1 MIVGNINKL
10 KLFYLIFTGELI
22 FALPFHVNR
31 FFRPSLLE
39 EFQYTNYM
47 MGMAFTTYGITAL
60 ICYFPGGYIADKFN
74 ARKLLSLSLILTSI
88 GGILL
93 LFYNNFYFL
102 CFIYGYW
109 GITSILFCWSA
120 LIKATKIVGENRQG
134 LSFGILEAGRGLVA
148 ATLSSIAVI
157 IFTSTFIEN
166 INAKSFFLIGSP
178 LKAVI
183 TFYSITTFIAGIV
196 IWFYFKDESNTKS
209 FIGLSVAYRKIKKF
223 YKLIFFQSLI
233 VLSAYS
239 AYKGIDYYSQFF
251 YEIMNYSKEKAASTM
266 SNLSYLRPLC
276 ALFAGLIADKISATK
291 LSIYLFIALIIA
303 FLYLGFISTIFN
315 LEILIM
321 INIMISMAA
330 VFALRGIYFCYLQE
344 TKIPTNIIGFSV
356 GIISLIGFFPDVYI
370 GPLFG
375 YFLDAYSKVEAF
387 NLCYLFLLIL
397 SLIGLYSAL
406 KLHNSVKKCY

>member
-1 MIVGNINKL
+1 M
-10 KLFYLIFTGELI
+10 I

-74 ARKLLSLSLILTSI
+74 ARKLLSLSLILTSL

-93 LFYNNFYFL
+93 LFYNNFLFL

-120 LIKATKIVGENRQG
+120 LIKATKIVGGNRQG
-134 LSFGILEAGRGLVA
+134 LSFGSLEAGRGLVA
-148 ATLSSIAVI
+148 AILSSIAVI
-157 IFTSTFIEN
+157 IFTSTFIKN
-166 INAKSFFLIGSP
+166 INDNSFFVAFSP

-196 IWFYFKDESNTKS
+196 IWFYFKDESNNKS
-209 FIGLSVAYRKIKKF
+209 SIGLRVAFKKIKKF

-233 VLSAYS
+233 VLTAYS

-251 YEIMNYSKEKAASTM
+251 YEIMNYSKEEAASTM
-266 SNLSYLRPLC
+266 SNLSYLRPVC
-276 ALFAGLIADKISATK
+276 AIFAGLIADKISATK
-291 LSIYLFIALIIA
+291 LSIYLFITLTIA
-303 FLYLGFISTIFN
+303 FFYLAIISTIFN
-315 LEILIM
+315 LEMLIM

-370 GPLFG
+370 GPVFG
-375 YFLDAYSKVEAF
+375 YFLDTYTKVEAF
-387 NLCYLFLLIL
+387 NLCYFFLLIL
-397 SLIGLYSAL
+397 SLIGFYSAL
-406 KLHNSVKKCY
+406 KLHNSKKKM

>member
-109 GITSILFCWSA
+109 GISSILFCWSA

-157 IFTSTFIEN
+157 IFTSTFIKN
-166 INAKSFFLIGSP
+166 INDNFFLVDSP

-183 TFYSITTFIAGIV
+183 TFYSITTFIAGIL
-196 IWFYFKDESNTKS
+196 IWFYFKDESNNKS
-209 FIGLSVAYRKIKKF
+209 SIELSVAFKKIKKF

-291 LSIYLFIALIIA
+291 LSIYLFISLIMA

>member
-1 MIVGNINKL
+1 MRGNINKL
-10 KLFYLIFTGELI
+10 KLFYLIFAGELI
-22 FALPFHVNR
+22 FDLPFHVNR

-47 MGMAFTTYGITAL
+47 MGLAFTTYGITAL
-60 ICYFPGGYIADKFN
+60 LCYFPGGYIADKFN
-74 ARKLLSLSLILTSI
+74 ARKLLSLSLVLTSF

-120 LIKATKIVGENRQG
+120 LIKATKIVGGNRQG

-148 ATLSSIAVI
+148 ASLSSIAVI
-157 IFTSTFIEN
+157 IFTSTIIKN
-166 INAKSFFLIGSP
+166 INDKNYFLVSSP
-178 LKAVI
+178 VKAVI

-196 IWFYFKDESNTKS
+196 IWFYFKDENNTKTS
-209 FIGLSVAYRKIKKF
+209 IGLKVAFKKIKKL
-223 YKLIFFQSLI
+223 YKLIFYQSLI

-239 AYKGIDYYSQFF
+239 AYKGVDYYSQFF
-251 YEIMNYSKEKAASTM
+251 YEIMHYSKEKAASTM

-276 ALFAGLIADKISATK
+276 AIFAGLIADKISATK
-291 LSIYLFIALIIA
+291 LSIYLFISLIIA

-330 VFALRGIYFCYLQE
+330 VFALRGIYFCYLKE
-344 TKIPTNIIGFSV
+344 TKIPTNVIGFSV

-370 GPLFG
+370 GPVFG
-375 YFLDAYSKVEAF
+375 YILDTYSIVKAF
-387 NLCYLFLLIL
+387 NLCFIFLLIL
-397 SLIGLYSAL
+397 SLIGFYSAL
-406 KLHNSVKKCY
+406 KLHNSKKKNN

>member
-1 MIVGNINKL
+1 M
-10 KLFYLIFTGELI
+10 I

-47 MGMAFTTYGITAL
+47 MGIAFTTYGITAL

-74 ARKLLSLSLILTSI
+74 ARKLLSLSLILTSL

-120 LIKATKIVGENRQG
+120 LIKATKIVGGNRQG

-157 IFTSTFIEN
+157 IFTSTFIKN
-166 INAKSFFLIGSP
+166 INDKNFFFASSP

-183 TFYSITTFIAGIV
+183 TFYSMTTLIAGIV
-196 IWFYFKDESNTKS
+196 IWFYFKDESNTKAS
-209 FIGLSVAYRKIKKF
+209 VGLKMAFKKIKKL

-276 ALFAGLIADKISATK
+276 AIFAGLIADKISATK
-291 LSIYLFIALIIA
+291 LSIYLFISLLMA
-303 FLYLGFISTIFN
+303 FLYLGFISKIFN

-330 VFALRGIYFCYLQE
+330 VFSLRGIYFCYLQE
-344 TKIPTNIIGFSV
+344 TKIPTNVIGFSV

-370 GPLFG
+370 GPIFG
-375 YFLDAYSKVEAF
+375 YILDNYSKVKAF
-387 NLCYLFLLIL
+387 NLCYIFLLIL
-397 SLIGLYSAL
+397 SLIGFYSAL
-406 KLHNSVKKCY
+406 KLHNSKKKHT

>member
-1 MIVGNINKL
+1 ME
-10 KLFYLIFTGELI
+10 Y
-22 FALPFHVNR
+22 
-31 FFRPSLLE
+31 
-39 EFQYTNYM
+39 YY
-47 MGMAFTTYGITAL
+47 
-60 ICYFPGGYIADKFN
+60 YFI
-74 ARKLLSLSLILTSI
+74 II
-88 GGILL
+88 
-93 LFYNNFYFL
+93 FYFL

-120 LIKATKIVGENRQG
+120 LIKATKIVGGNRQG

-148 ATLSSIAVI
+148 ASLSSIAVI
-157 IFTSTFIEN
+157 IFTSTFIKN
-166 INAKSFFLIGSP
+166 INDNSFFLAGSP

-183 TFYSITTFIAGIV
+183 TFYSIITFIAGIV

-209 FIGLSVAYRKIKKF
+209 SIGIREAFKKIKKF

-239 AYKGIDYYSQFF
+239 AYKGIDYYSQYF

-276 ALFAGLIADKISATK
+276 AIFAGLIADKISATK
-291 LSIYLFIALIIA
+291 LSIYLFIVLIIA
-303 FLYLGFISTIFN
+303 FLYLGLISTIFN

-344 TKIPTNIIGFSV
+344 TKIPINIIGFSV

-370 GPLFG
+370 GPVFG
-375 YFLDAYSKVEAF
+375 YFLDTYSKVKAF
-387 NLCYLFLLIL
+387 NLCYIFLLIL
-397 SLIGLYSAL
+397 SLIGFYSAL
-406 KLHNSVKKCY
+406 KLHNSKKKM

>member
-1 MIVGNINKL
+1 MESINKL

-74 ARKLLSLSLILTSI
+74 ARKLLSLSLIFTSL

-93 LFYNNFYFL
+93 LFYNNFFFL

-120 LIKATKIVGENRQG
+120 LIKATKIVGGNRQG

-157 IFTSTFIEN
+157 VFTSTFIKN
-166 INAKSFFLIGSP
+166 INDNSFFLAGSP

-196 IWFYFKDESNTKS
+196 IWFYFKDESNSKPS
-209 FIGLSVAYRKIKKF
+209 IGLRVAFKKIKKF

-233 VLSAYS
+233 VLTAYS

-276 ALFAGLIADKISATK
+276 AIFAGLIADKMSATK
-291 LSIYLFIALIIA
+291 LSIYLFIALTLA
-303 FLYLGFISTIFN
+303 FLYLGVISTIFN
-315 LEILIM
+315 LEIFIM
-321 INIMISMAA
+321 INIMISMTA

-370 GPLFG
+370 GPIFG
-375 YFLDAYSKVEAF
+375 YFLDTYNKLEAF

-397 SLIGLYSAL
+397 SLIGFYSAFR
-406 KLHNSVKKCY
+406 LHNSKKKI

>member
-1 MIVGNINKL
+1 MI
-10 KLFYLIFTGELI
+10 
-22 FALPFHVNR
+22 
-31 FFRPSLLE
+31 
-39 EFQYTNYM
+39 
-47 MGMAFTTYGITAL
+47 
-60 ICYFPGGYIADKFN
+60 
-74 ARKLLSLSLILTSI
+74 
-88 GGILL
+88 
-93 LFYNNFYFL
+93 FYNNFYFL

-120 LIKATKIVGENRQG
+120 LIKATKIVGGNKQG

-148 ATLSSIAVI
+148 ATFSSIAVI

-166 INAKSFFLIGSP
+166 INDNSFFIPGSP

-183 TFYSITTFIAGIV
+183 IFYSITTFIAGIV
-196 IWFYFKDESNTKS
+196 IWFYFKDESNSKS
-209 FIGLSVAYRKIKKF
+209 SIGLRVVFKKIKKF

-239 AYKGIDYYSQFF
+239 AYKGIDYYSQYF

-276 ALFAGLIADKISATK
+276 AIFAGLIADKISATK

-303 FLYLGFISTIFN
+303 FLYLGLISTIFN
-315 LEILIM
+315 LEILTI

-344 TKIPTNIIGFSV
+344 TKIPINIIGFSV

-370 GPLFG
+370 GPVFG
-375 YFLDAYSKVEAF
+375 YFLDTYTKVEAF

-397 SLIGLYSAL
+397 SLIGLYSSL
-406 KLHNSVKKCY
+406 KLHNAKKKM

>member
-1 MIVGNINKL
+1 MWGNINKL

-74 ARKLLSLSLILTSI
+74 ARKLLSLSLILTSL

-120 LIKATKIVGENRQG
+120 LIKATKIVGGNRQG

-157 IFTSTFIEN
+157 IFTSTFIKN
-166 INAKSFFLIGSP
+166 INDKNFFFASSP

-183 TFYSITTFIAGIV
+183 TFYSMTTLIAGIV
-196 IWFYFKDESNTKS
+196 IWFYFKDESNTKAS
-209 FIGLSVAYRKIKKF
+209 VGLKMAFKKIKKL

-276 ALFAGLIADKISATK
+276 AIFAGLIADKISATK
-291 LSIYLFIALIIA
+291 LSIYLFISLLMA
-303 FLYLGFISTIFN
+303 FLYLGFISKIFN

-330 VFALRGIYFCYLQE
+330 VFSLRGIYFCYLQE
-344 TKIPTNIIGFSV
+344 TKIPTNVIGFSV

-370 GPLFG
+370 GPIFG
-375 YFLDAYSKVEAF
+375 YILDNYSKVKAF
-387 NLCYLFLLIL
+387 NLCYIFLLIL
-397 SLIGLYSAL
+397 SLIGFYSAL
-406 KLHNSVKKCY
+406 KLHNSKKKHT

>member
-1 MIVGNINKL
+1 MI
-10 KLFYLIFTGELI
+10 
-22 FALPFHVNR
+22 
-31 FFRPSLLE
+31 
-39 EFQYTNYM
+39 
-47 MGMAFTTYGITAL
+47 GMAFTTYGITAL
-60 ICYFPGGYIADKFN
+60 VCYFPGGYIADKFN
-74 ARKLLSLSLILTSI
+74 ARKLLSLSLILTSL

-93 LFYNNFYFL
+93 LFYNNFFFL

-120 LIKATKIVGENRQG
+120 LIKATKIVGGNRQG

-157 IFTSTFIEN
+157 VFTSTFIKN
-166 INAKSFFLIGSP
+166 INDNSFFVAGSP

-196 IWFYFKDESNTKS
+196 IWFYFKDERNSKS
-209 FIGLSVAYRKIKKF
+209 SIELRVAFKKIKKF

-233 VLSAYS
+233 VLTAYS
-239 AYKGIDYYSQFF
+239 AYKGIDYYSQYF

-276 ALFAGLIADKISATK
+276 AIFAGLIADKISATK
-291 LSIYLFIALIIA
+291 LSIYLFLVLIIA
-303 FLYLGFISTIFN
+303 FLYLGLISTIFN

-370 GPLFG
+370 GPVFG
-375 YFLDAYSKVEAF
+375 YFLDTYSKVKAF

-397 SLIGLYSAL
+397 SLIGFYSAL
-406 KLHNSVKKCY
+406 RLHNSKKKI

>member
-47 MGMAFTTYGITAL
+47 IGIAFTTYGITAL

-109 GITSILFCWSA
+109 GISSILFCWSA

-157 IFTSTFIEN
+157 IFTSTFIKN
-166 INAKSFFLIGSP
+166 INDNFFLVDSP

-183 TFYSITTFIAGIV
+183 TFYSITTFIAGIL
-196 IWFYFKDESNTKS
+196 IWFYFKDESNNKS
-209 FIGLSVAYRKIKKF
+209 SIELSVAFKKIKKF

-291 LSIYLFIALIIA
+291 LSIYLFISLIMA

>member
-102 CFIYGYW
+102 CFIYGFW
-109 GITSILFCWSA
+109 GISSILFCWSA
-120 LIKATKIVGENRQG
+120 LIKATKIVGGNRQG

-157 IFTSTFIEN
+157 IFTSTFIKN
-166 INAKSFFLIGSP
+166 INDNFFLVDSP

-183 TFYSITTFIAGIV
+183 TFYSITTFIAGIL
-196 IWFYFKDESNTKS
+196 IWFYFKDESNNKS
-209 FIGLSVAYRKIKKF
+209 SIELSVAFKKIKKF

-251 YEIMNYSKEKAASTM
+251 YEIMHYSKEKAASTM
-266 SNLSYLRPLC
+266 SNLSYLRPIC

-291 LSIYLFIALIIA
+291 LSIYLFISLIMA

-387 NLCYLFLLIL
+387 NLCYLFLLII
-397 SLIGLYSAL
+397 SLIGLYSSI

>member
-1 MIVGNINKL
+1 MRGNINKL

-74 ARKLLSLSLILTSI
+74 ARKLLSLSLILTSL

-93 LFYNNFYFL
+93 LFYNNFFFL

-120 LIKATKIVGENRQG
+120 LIKATKIVGGNRQG
-134 LSFGILEAGRGLVA
+134 LSFGSLEAGRGLVA

-157 IFTSTFIEN
+157 IFTSTFIKN
-166 INAKSFFLIGSP
+166 INDKNFFFASSP

-183 TFYSITTFIAGIV
+183 TFYSMTTLIAGIV
-196 IWFYFKDESNTKS
+196 IWFYFKDESNTKAS
-209 FIGLSVAYRKIKKF
+209 VGLKMAFKKIKKL

-276 ALFAGLIADKISATK
+276 AIFAGLIADKISATK

-303 FLYLGFISTIFN
+303 FLYLGLISTIFN

-330 VFALRGIYFCYLQE
+330 VFSLRGIYFCYLQE
-344 TKIPTNIIGFSV
+344 TKIPTNVIGFSV

-370 GPLFG
+370 GPIFG
-375 YFLDAYSKVEAF
+375 YILDNYSKVKAF
-387 NLCYLFLLIL
+387 NLCYIFLLIL
-397 SLIGLYSAL
+397 SLIGFYSAL
-406 KLHNSVKKCY
+406 KLHNSKKKHT

>member
-1 MIVGNINKL
+1 ME
-10 KLFYLIFTGELI
+10 Y
-22 FALPFHVNR
+22 
-31 FFRPSLLE
+31 
-39 EFQYTNYM
+39 YY
-47 MGMAFTTYGITAL
+47 
-60 ICYFPGGYIADKFN
+60 YFI
-74 ARKLLSLSLILTSI
+74 II
-88 GGILL
+88 
-93 LFYNNFYFL
+93 FYFL

-120 LIKATKIVGENRQG
+120 LIKATKIVGGNRQG

-157 IFTSTFIEN
+157 IFTSTFIKN
-166 INAKSFFLIGSP
+166 INDNSFFVAFSP

-196 IWFYFKDESNTKS
+196 IWFYFKDESNNKS
-209 FIGLSVAYRKIKKF
+209 SIGLRVAFKKIKKF

-239 AYKGIDYYSQFF
+239 AYKGIDYYSQYF

-266 SNLSYLRPLC
+266 SNLSYLRPVC
-276 ALFAGLIADKISATK
+276 AIFAGLIADKISATK
-291 LSIYLFIALIIA
+291 LSIYLFITLTIA
-303 FLYLGFISTIFN
+303 FLYLGIISTIFN

-370 GPLFG
+370 GPVFG
-375 YFLDAYSKVEAF
+375 YFLDTYSKVEAF

-397 SLIGLYSAL
+397 SLIGLLFFL
-406 KLHNSVKKCY
+406 KIAQF

>member
-1 MIVGNINKL
+1 
-10 KLFYLIFTGELI
+10 LI

-47 MGMAFTTYGITAL
+47 MGIAFTTYGITAL

-74 ARKLLSLSLILTSI
+74 ARKLLSLSLILTSL

-120 LIKATKIVGENRQG
+120 LIKATKIVGGNRQG

-157 IFTSTFIEN
+157 IFTSTFIKN
-166 INAKSFFLIGSP
+166 INDKNFFFASSP

-183 TFYSITTFIAGIV
+183 TFYSMTTLIAGIV
-196 IWFYFKDESNTKS
+196 IWFYFKDESNTKAS
-209 FIGLSVAYRKIKKF
+209 VGLKMAFKKIKKL

-276 ALFAGLIADKISATK
+276 AIFAGLIADKISATK
-291 LSIYLFIALIIA
+291 LSIYLFISLLMA
-303 FLYLGFISTIFN
+303 FLYLGFISKIFN

-330 VFALRGIYFCYLQE
+330 VFSLRGIYFCYLQE
-344 TKIPTNIIGFSV
+344 TKIPTNVIGFSV

-370 GPLFG
+370 GPIFG
-375 YFLDAYSKVEAF
+375 YILDNYSKVKAF
-387 NLCYLFLLIL
+387 NLCYIFLLIL
-397 SLIGLYSAL
+397 SLIGFYSAL
-406 KLHNSVKKCY
+406 KLHNSKKKHT

>member
-1 MIVGNINKL
+1 MRGNINKL

-39 EFQYTNYM
+39 DFQYTNYM
-47 MGMAFTTYGITAL
+47 MGIAFTTYGITAL
-60 ICYFPGGYIADKFN
+60 ICYFPAGYIAEKFN
-74 ARKLLSLSLILTSI
+74 ARKLLSISLILTSL

-93 LFYNNFYFL
+93 LFYNNFFFL

-120 LIKATKIVGENRQG
+120 LIKATKIVGGNRQG

-157 IFTSTFIEN
+157 VFTSTFIKN
-166 INAKSFFLIGSP
+166 INDTGFFVAASP

-183 TFYSITTFIAGIV
+183 AFYSITTFISGIV
-196 IWFYFKDESNTKS
+196 IWFCFKDESNSKS
-209 FIGLSVAYRKIKKF
+209 SIGLRVAFKKIKKF

-233 VLSAYS
+233 VFTAYS
-239 AYKGIDYYSQFF
+239 VYKGIDYYSQFF

-276 ALFAGLIADKISATK
+276 AIFAGLIADKISATK
-291 LSIYLFIALIIA
+291 LSIYLFITLIIV

-344 TKIPTNIIGFSV
+344 TRIPTNIIGFSV

-370 GPLFG
+370 GPVFG
-375 YFLDAYSKVEAF
+375 YFLDTYNKVEAF
-387 NLCYLFLLIL
+387 NLCYLFLFIL
-397 SLIGLYSAL
+397 SLIGLLSAF
-406 KLHNSVKKCY
+406 KLHNSKKKM

>member
-1 MIVGNINKL
+1 
-10 KLFYLIFTGELI
+10 
-22 FALPFHVNR
+22 
-31 FFRPSLLE
+31 
-39 EFQYTNYM
+39 M
-47 MGMAFTTYGITAL
+47 MGIAFTTYGITAL

-74 ARKLLSLSLILTSI
+74 ARKLLSLSLILTSL
-88 GGILL
+88 GGVLL

-102 CFIYGYW
+102 CLIYGYW

-120 LIKATKIVGENRQG
+120 LIKATKTVGGNKQG
-134 LSFGILEAGRGLVA
+134 LSFGSLEAGRGLVA
-148 ATLSSIAVI
+148 ASLSSIAVI

-166 INAKSFFLIGSP
+166 IDDKSFFLVGSP

-183 TFYSITTFIAGIV
+183 TFYSMTTFIAGSV
-196 IWFYFKDESNTKS
+196 IWFCFKDESNTKAS
-209 FIGLSVAYRKIKKF
+209 IGLRVAFKKIKKF

-251 YEIMNYSKEKAASTM
+251 YEIMNYSKQKAATTM

-276 ALFAGLIADKISATK
+276 AIFAGLIADKISATK
-291 LSIYLFIALIIA
+291 LSIYLFVALIIS

-321 INIMISMAA
+321 INIMTSMAA

-344 TKIPTNIIGFSV
+344 TKIPTNVIGFSV

-370 GPLFG
+370 GPVFG
-375 YFLDAYSKVEAF
+375 YFLDTYGKIKAF
-387 NLCYLFLLIL
+387 NLCYIFLLIL
-397 SLIGLYSAL
+397 SLIGFYSAL
-406 KLHNSVKKCY
+406 KLHYSKKKN